1 MVKITAKMSI
11 PVAAAALLI
20 VALIFYSPEN
30 GTVVAAGAPYPL
42 ASGSSATTPGSSSVA
57 LLTGNGLAGWH
68 SEGAAAWQ
76 AENGELAG
84 TAKSSSGGWLFL
96 DDGYQDFVF
105 HALFQCTSCN
115 AGVLLRALRSDTKL
129 NGIYIPLG
137 GPEIGKLYRIP
148 LASVDSP
155 PADLTPLP
163 APPPLPGSEG
173 SIDQGSC
180 DPISC
185 DGIRDAHGGSNFPSP
200 ASSPNAIQVHSG
212 WNQLDV
218 TMRGHVILASVNDT
232 PLAPAVMDNAPLYG
246 QIALR
251 TGGGAGN
258 VVRFKDIT
266 IQDLTVR
273 TAGEDASY
281 TSPDFRRYQLTHLFY
296 SEGIAAGDISHNNT
310 IDVVSGAF
318 IYEGHDYKVAREL
331 FPPITYNI
339 GGPQD
344 GFTPRSK
351 TGLPQAGTI
360 VHGNYTS
367 VFLSW
372 VYDFH
377 HNGWPDVLDVMGFGP
392 RPTFS
397 LHLFVNPH
405 NQKRHWTNYQI
416 FPIISNEYDVFLPD
430 GIDGSGTPALA
441 VQTGTKSD
449 WSDAQVG
456 YLKPGPDITEPWTF
470 VPVSEPGHWNA
481 HGMGVGD
488 ILGNGRLD
496 ILNRN
501 GWWEQPPKGTSGLW
515 KFHPQVFGSTEA
527 TSLAPGMASSCF
539 ACGGAKMQVYDVNGD
554 GLPDVITSLNAHGPG
569 LAWYE
574 QQRDSGGN
582 ISWKEHLIMGSP
594 NTPMAERGAWE
605 ETDKK
610 VAFTELHALDYADMN
625 GDGLLDIIT
634 GKRHWSHG
642 FRYEEN
648 DIDDPPVLYWF
659 ELRRLPGHEVQWI
672 PHLIDNSSGV
682 GTSMLVMDVNGDG
695 RPDVLTASRMGTFV
709 FFNHL
714 NQKLNQKSPR
724 KRTSE
729 SGD

>member
-1 MVKITAKMSI
+1 MMKTRAKLFTGLAATELLIIALISCSTEKGAMISASLPD
-11 PVAAAALLI
+11 PVA
-20 VALIFYSPEN
+20 S
-30 GTVVAAGAPYPL
+30 
-42 ASGSSATTPGSSSVA
+42 SSSATAPGSSSVP
-57 LLTGNGLAGWH
+57 LLTGNGLAEWH
-68 SEGAAAWQ
+68 PEGAAAWQ
-76 AENGELAG
+76 AENGQLEG
-84 TAKSSSGGWLFL
+84 TTNSDTGGWLFL
-96 DDGYQDFVF
+96 NEGYQDFVL
-105 HALFQCTSCN
+105 HALFQCTTCD
-115 AGVLLRALRSDTKL
+115 AGVLLRAEGSGTKL
-129 NGIYIPLG
+129 YGIYIPLG
-137 GPEIGKLYRIP
+137 SSKMGKMYRVA
-148 LASVDSP
+148 LASVDSAP
-155 PADLTPLP
+155 TDLTPMP
-163 APPPLPGSEG
+163 AAPPLPGSEG
-173 SIDQGSC
+173 SIDKGSC

-185 DGIRDAHGGSNFPSP
+185 DGILDAHGGSNFPSAATP
-200 ASSPNAIQVHSG
+200 KPIRLHSG

-218 TMRGHVILASVNDT
+218 TMRGDVILASVNDT
-232 PLAPAVMDNAPLYG
+232 TLTPAVMDNAPRYG

-251 TGGGAGN
+251 TAGSTGN
-258 VVRFKDIT
+258 LVRFKDIS
-266 IQDLTVR
+266 IKDLTLR

-281 TSPDFRRYQLTHLFY
+281 TSPDFRRDQLTHFFY
-296 SEGIAAGDISHNNT
+296 SEAIAAGDISHNST
-310 IDVVSGAF
+310 TDVVSGPF
-318 IYEGHDYKVAREL
+318 IYQGRDYKVAREL
-331 FPPITYNI
+331 FPPVTYNV

-344 GFTPRSK
+344 GYTPKSK

-372 VYDFH
+372 VYDFQ
-377 HNGWPDVLDVMGFGP
+377 HNGWPDVLDIMGFGP

-397 LHLFVNPH
+397 LHLFINPH
-405 NQKRHWTNYQI
+405 NQKRHWGNYQI
-416 FPIISNEYDVFLPD
+416 FPIISNEYDVFLPK
-430 GIDGSGTPALA
+430 GIGGTGTPALV
-441 VQTGTKSD
+441 VQTGNKSD

-456 YLKPGPDITEPWTF
+456 YLEPSPDITKPWTF
-470 VPVSEPGHWNA
+470 VPVSEPGHWNG

-501 GWWEQPPKGTSGLW
+501 GWWEQPPKGTPGLW
-515 KFHPQVFGSTEA
+515 KFHPQVFGSTES

-539 ACGGAKMQVYDVNGD
+539 ACGGAKMKVYDVNGD

-574 QQRDSGGN
+574 QQRDSQGN
-582 ISWKEHLIMGSP
+582 VSWKQHLIMGSP
-594 NTPMAERGAWE
+594 LIPLSDRGSWE

-625 GDGLLDIIT
+625 GDGLMDIIT
-634 GKRHWSHG
+634 GKRYWSHG

-659 ELRRLPGHEVQWI
+659 ELQRLPGPGHKVEWI

-682 GTSMLVMDVNGDG
+682 GTSMLVTDINGDG

-709 FFNHL
+709 FFN
-714 NQKLNQKSPR
+714 NIIQKSPGNR
-724 KRTSE
+724 IRE